1 MMYFSQLVST
11 MRNPTIA
18 VAVVEDGGAIQYT
31 GELFDLPFCRFRE
44 WHDFKVVDVMPMY
57 DEEKKEPYLVI
68 EIDYAGGKKWERK
81 ANSK

>member
-1 MMYFSQLVST
+1 MYFSQLVST

-18 VAVVEDGGAIQYT
+18 VAVVEDGGEIQYT

-57 DEEKKEPYLVI
+57 AEEEQKPFLRI
-68 EIDYAGGKKWERK
+68 EIDYEGRRKK
-81 ANSK
+81 

>member
-11 MRNPTIA
+11 MRNPIIS

-68 EIDYAGGKKWERK
+68 EIDYAGGKK
-81 ANSK
+81 

>member
-18 VAVVEDGGAIQYT
+18 VAVVEDGGEIQYT

-57 DEEKKEPYLVI
+57 AEEEQKPFLRI
-68 EIDYAGGKKWERK
+68 EIDYAGGKK
-81 ANSK
+81 

>member
-31 GELFDLPFCRFRE
+31 GDLFDLPFCRFRE

-57 DEEKKEPYLVI
+57 AEEEQKPFLRI
-68 EIDYAGGKKWERK
+68 EIDYAGGGKK
-81 ANSK
+81 

>member
-11 MRNPTIA
+11 MRNPVIQ
-18 VAVVEDGGAIQYT
+18 VAVVEDGGEIQYT

-57 DEEKKEPYLVI
+57 DEEKKEPYLVV
-68 EIDYAGGKKWERK
+68 EIDYAGGKK
-81 ANSK
+81 

>member
-1 MMYFSQLVST
+1 MMCFSQLVST
-11 MRNPTIA
+11 MRNPVIQ
-18 VAVVEDGGAIQYT
+18 VAVVEDGGEIQYT

-68 EIDYAGGKKWERK
+68 EIDYAGGKK
-81 ANSK
+81 

>member
-1 MMYFSQLVST
+1 MMYFSQLIST
-11 MRNPTIA
+11 MRNPVIQ

-44 WHDFKVVDVMPMY
+44 WHDYKVVDVMPSY

-68 EIDYAGGKKWERK
+68 EIDYAGGRKK
-81 ANSK
+81 

>member
-11 MRNPTIA
+11 MRNPVIQ

-68 EIDYAGGKKWERK
+68 EIDYAGGKK
-81 ANSK
+81 

>member
-1 MMYFSQLVST
+1 MYFSQLVST

-57 DEEKKEPYLVI
+57 AEEEQKPFLRI
-68 EIDYAGGKKWERK
+68 EIDYAGGKK
-81 ANSK
+81 

>member
-1 MMYFSQLVST
+1 MYFSQLVST

-18 VAVVEDGGAIQYT
+18 VAVVEDGGEIQYT

-57 DEEKKEPYLVI
+57 AEEEQKPFLRI
-68 EIDYAGGKKWERK
+68 EIDYAGGKK
-81 ANSK
+81 

>member
-18 VAVVEDGGAIQYT
+18 VAVAEDGGEIQYT

-44 WHDFKVVDVMPMY
+44 WHDFKVVDIMPHY

-68 EIDYAGGKKWERK
+68 EIDYAGGKR
-81 ANSK
+81 

>member
-18 VAVVEDGGAIQYT
+18 VALSEDDGEIQYT
-31 GELFDLPFCRFRE
+31 GDLFDLPFCRFRE

-57 DEEKKEPYLVI
+57 AEEEQKPFLRI
-68 EIDYAGGKKWERK
+68 EIDYAGGKK
-81 ANSK
+81 

>member
-1 MMYFSQLVST
+1 MYFSQLVST
-11 MRNPTIA
+11 MRNPVIQ
-18 VAVVEDGGAIQYT
+18 VAVVEDGGEIQYT

-44 WHDFKVVDVMPMY
+44 WHDYKVVDVMPMY

>member
-11 MRNPTIA
+11 MRNPVIQ
-18 VAVVEDGGAIQYT
+18 VAVVEDGGEIQYT

-68 EIDYAGGKKWERK
+68 EIDYAGGKK
-81 ANSK
+81 

>member
-11 MRNPTIA
+11 MRSPVIQ

-44 WHDFKVVDVMPMY
+44 WHDYKVVDVMPMY

-68 EIDYAGGKKWERK
+68 EIDYAGGKK
-81 ANSK
+81 

>member
-11 MRNPTIA
+11 MRNPVIQ
-18 VAVVEDGGAIQYT
+18 VAVVEDGGEIQYT

-57 DEEKKEPYLVI
+57 AEEEQKPFLRI
-68 EIDYAGGKKWERK
+68 EIDYAGGKK
-81 ANSK
+81 

>member
-11 MRNPTIA
+11 MRNPVIQ

-44 WHDFKVVDVMPMY
+44 WHDFKVVDIMPMY

-68 EIDYAGGKKWERK
+68 EIDYAGGKK
-81 ANSK
+81 

>member
-57 DEEKKEPYLVI
+57 AEEEQKPFLRI
-68 EIDYAGGKKWERK
+68 EIDYAGGKK
-81 ANSK
+81 

>member
-57 DEEKKEPYLVI
+57 AEKEQKPFLRI
-68 EIDYAGGKKWERK
+68 EIDYAGER
-81 ANSK
+81 NER